1 MIEASPELLTLLIFG
16 GILIGVITGY
26 PLAIVVG
33 AVALLVG
40 ASTLGW
46 TTTTGILYQR
56 MYTLV
61 QSYSL
66 LAVPLFVFMGVMLES
81 SGIADKL
88 YDALYVWLGG
98 LNGGLA
104 IATVLIGTLMA
115 ACVGVIAASVTMLT
129 LVALPSMLRRN
140 YDKGMATGVCAVGG
154 TLGILIPPSIMLV
167 IYGPMAQLSVGKL
180 FMGAI
185 IPGLILAILY
195 CVYIAVRCHLNP
207 KMGPPVPVEERNM
220 PVAEKTRMLL
230 VSLAPPLIL
239 ILAVLG
245 SIFFGI
251 APPTEAAAVGAMA
264 ATLMV
269 IVQKKFSFKVLKHVS
284 METLRLTCLA
294 LFIGAMSYSLVG
306 VFMMLGCG
314 DVVGNIILSMPGGRW
329 GAFAAIM
336 LVIFL
341 LGFFIDWIG
350 ILFIVV
356 PIVSPLAPT
365 LGFDPVWFGIMICVN
380 LQMAF
385 NTPPLAPA
393 IFFVRGCAPDELG
406 VSTADIIRGIVPFVG
421 LIIMGLAICVI
432 FPQVITWLPNM
443 MIK

>member
-1 MIEASPELLTLLIFG
+1 MIEASPELLTLAIFG
-16 GILIGVITGY
+16 GILVGVITGY

-33 AVALLVG
+33 AVALIAGVT
-40 ASTLGW
+40 TLGW
-46 TTTTGILYQR
+46 DSTTQILYQR

-81 SGIADKL
+81 SGIAEKL
-88 YDALYVWLGG
+88 YDSLYVWLGG
-98 LNGGLA
+98 LRGGLA

-129 LVALPSMLRRN
+129 LVALPSMVKRN
-140 YDKGMATGVCAVGG
+140 YDKGLAAGVCAVGG

-167 IYGPMAQLSVGKL
+167 IYGPMAQISVGKL

-185 IPGLILAILY
+185 FPGLLLAVLY
-195 CVYIAVRCHLNP
+195 CGYIAIRCIVQPNA
-207 KMGPPVPVEERNM
+207 GPPVPIEDRNQ
-220 PVAEKTRMLL
+220 PLAEKTRMLL
-230 VSLAPPLIL
+230 VSLLPPLLL

-251 APPTEAAAVGAMA
+251 APPTEAAAVGALA
-264 ATLMV
+264 ATVLV
-269 IVQKKFSFKVLKHVS
+269 IAQRKFTFRVLKNVS
-284 METLRLTCLA
+284 IETLRLTALA
-294 LFIGAMSYSLVG
+294 LFIGAMSYALVG

-314 DVVGNIILSMPGGRW
+314 EVIGNIVLAMPGGKW

-350 ILFIVV
+350 ILFIIV

-365 LGFDPVWFGIMICVN
+365 LGLDPVWFGIMICVN

-393 IFFVRGCAPDELG
+393 IFFVKGCAPDELG
-406 VSTADIIRGIVPFVG
+406 VTTADIIRGIIPFVG
-421 LIIMGLAICVI
+421 LIIIGLAICVI
-432 FPQVITWLPNM
+432 FPQIITYLPSL